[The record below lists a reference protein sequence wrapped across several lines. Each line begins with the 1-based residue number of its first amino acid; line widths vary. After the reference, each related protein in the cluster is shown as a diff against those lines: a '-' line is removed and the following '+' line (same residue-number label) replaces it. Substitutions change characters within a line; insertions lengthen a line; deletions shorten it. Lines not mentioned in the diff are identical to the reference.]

1 MQKLK
6 PSFKKHN
13 ILTLSYI
20 YVYIFFYE
28 NRGHEIE
35 RTREGQMGGF
45 RGRNERGNY
54 VIYVEI

>member
-20 YVYIFFYE
+20 YIFFYE